1 MPAKST
7 PIQPISTQIGLDWL
21 LTHIILAI
29 GGVNP
34 NCESDI
40 DDNPGLPAALENVRV
55 SVILTFSYQFQE
67 GFEIDFSSH
76 LHTNRPIY

>member
-1 MPAKST
+1 MKPQTTNAL
-7 PIQPISTQIGLDWL
+7 PF

-40 DDNPGLPAALENVRV
+40 DDNLGLPAALKKVGACKGV
-55 SVILTFSYQFQE
+55 SDFDLQLSVPGRIRDRLFFLLTYQ
-67 GFEIDFSSH
+67 
-76 LHTNRPIY
+76 